1 MKTKSHQVKLL
12 HVCAISATATAL
24 LQPQMEYFLNHN
36 FVVGIACSQ
45 GEELERLKE
54 RGFQVH
60 PVEIER
66 KISPISNLNS
76 IIKLVKVIREHNYDI
91 VHVHTPIAAVIGRIA
106 ARIAGV
112 KAIVYTSHG
121 LPFHD
126 LSTPFEYIFYS
137 NIERVV
143 ALITDLILS
152 QNHEDIHT
160 AVKIGMCPHS
170 KLGYLGNGID
180 VNRFKLSQIN
190 SAKQVKLRESF
201 GISEGNFV
209 IGTIGRLTRK
219 KGTGYLIDAVA
230 KLMPKFPN
238 LHVLIIGGE
247 LSSDPEPFQV
257 ELMDKIST
265 YGIDKNVTFTGD
277 RDDIPELLSILD
289 IFTLPSFTHEG
300 LPRSILEAM
309 AMELPVVATNIRG
322 CREAVIDGETG
333 LIVPPQDSESLA
345 NALEKLL
352 VHSNLRKLYGEAGRK
367 RLESEYDENFVFE
380 RLKNFYQKLGVLIE
394 NKTYASTKIS

>member
-1 MKTKSHQVKLL
+1 MKTKSHQVRLL

-45 GEELERLKE
+45 GEELERLKK

-76 IIKLVKVIREHNYDI
+76 IIKLVKVIRENNYDI

-126 LSTPFEYIFYS
+126 LSTPFEYILYS
-137 NIERVV
+137 NIERIV

-160 AVKIGMCPHS
+160 AVKIGMCPPS

-180 VNRFKLSQIN
+180 INRFKLSQID
-190 SAKQVKLRESF
+190 SAKQVNLRESF
-201 GISEGNFV
+201 GISEGNLV

-230 KLMPKFPN
+230 KIIPKFPN

-352 VHSNLRKLYGEAGRK
+352 VNSSLRKLYGEAGRK
-367 RLESEYDENFVFE
+367 RVESEYDENFVFE

-394 NKTYASTKIS
+394 NKTYASVEIS